1 MGSSLVTPQTIGAS
15 HPFNRA
21 SADVILRSCD
31 LVDFRIHRGI
41 LTESSP
47 FFSDM
52 FELPQP
58 VQAEPTGATETAR
71 APPVVDMTEDA
82 ETLDAFL
89 RLLYPIVKPPLE
101 DPKLLA
107 LVLKA
112 AHKYDMAWPATV
124 LSERLLALTPQK
136 VLQVW
141 AATCRVRTCLEDVAR
156 QAAAVL
162 RTSWTRT
169 ESEALSLMDDLEDM
183 TGVSAGDYLRLKQF
197 LHAAQADAD
206 SGHLTLLSPTPELA
220 LASSQPAIS
229 IAPFST
235 TLPSPNVECQPCSE
249 RDPNMEWSFNAHSAI
264 LSLHSPVLR
273 ECLVLEQAALRSS
286 VAGRKKLKGKKGSVI
301 VLTVT
306 VPLVFDED
314 FNIVSLLLKACYGGE
329 DGLPADLELPTI
341 AELFRASRK
350 YEMTRVARWV
360 RAAWDR
366 AAVRRPLET
375 YFVAINY
382 GLNECARAAAK
393 NVLMEPVADA
403 YTTVMEDA
411 PALAYHRL
419 LVYYDACYKVR
430 KERFSAIGRQ
440 MPVEVRMCGL
450 FSTASIAA
458 IIDQASEGA
467 HGVPPRGGPKDALSN
482 TLISTMS
489 AGDIGQDELWNFLHP
504 LLKCVTAVPHEVAA
518 AIDDVCNFNL
528 CPFCDYLPQMKLMS
542 HSTGPNH
549 AHMS

>member
-1 MGSSLVTPQTIGAS
+1 MGSLLGTPQTTVAL
-15 HPFNRA
+15 HPFNRP

-31 LVDFRIHRGI
+31 LVDFRVHRGI

-58 VQAEPTGATETAR
+58 AHAEPTCATEAAR
-71 APPVVDMTEDA
+71 APPVVDMAGDA
-82 ETLDAFL
+82 ETLDALL

-124 LSERLLALTPQK
+124 LSERLLTIAPQK

-141 AATCRVRTCLEDVAR
+141 AATCRVRTGLEDVAR

-229 IAPFST
+229 ITPFST
-235 TLPSPNVECQPCSE
+235 TLPSPDVECQSCSE
-249 RDPNMEWSFNAHSAI
+249 RDPDMEWSFMAHSAI

-273 ECLVLEQAALRSS
+273 ERLVLEQDALRSS
-286 VAGRKKLKGKKGSVI
+286 RAGMKKSKGLKKGYVG

-306 VPLVFDED
+306 VPLLFDED

-329 DGLPADLELPTI
+329 EGLPADLELATI

-366 AAVRRPLET
+366 AAARRPLEA
-375 YFVAINY
+375 YFVAINH
-382 GLNECARAAAK
+382 GLDECVRAAAK
-393 NVLMEPVADA
+393 NVLMGPVANA
-403 YTTVMEDA
+403 CTTVMEDA
-411 PALAYHRL
+411 PTLAYHRL

-450 FSTASIAA
+450 FSTASIVA

-504 LLKCVTAVPHEVAA
+504 LLKCVTAVPDEVAA

-528 CPFCDYLPQMKLMS
+528 FQLVSIL
-542 HSTGPNH
+542 
-549 AHMS
+549 